1 MRKYKTNGSAHNVL
15 FTILSSIPAHL
26 SIYRYDSWMKFHNDS
41 LIQLLKPH
49 KLQTQL
55 YIHILEDKATWFL
68 NLRQSKPE
76 KTGHLRL

>member
-1 MRKYKTNGSAHNVL
+1 
-15 FTILSSIPAHL
+15 
-26 SIYRYDSWMKFHNDS
+26 MKFHNDS

-55 YIHILEDKATWFL
+55 HIHIFEEKTMQFL